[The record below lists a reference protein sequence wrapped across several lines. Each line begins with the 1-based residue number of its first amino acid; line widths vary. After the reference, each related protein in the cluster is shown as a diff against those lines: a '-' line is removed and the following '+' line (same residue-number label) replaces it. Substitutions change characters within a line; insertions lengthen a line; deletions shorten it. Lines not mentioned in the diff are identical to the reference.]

1 MKLLLSSRGL
11 FLLGF
16 LLLVATNI
24 VVLAGVASNR
34 SGEPESYVTLTERE
48 LRLPYQVYEENSGLA
63 LDLTWRALIE
73 AEDYGDYT
81 SWRTPVWLN
90 AEKLEALGFNTEV
103 IPDSNDNDMD
113 YDPAL
118 PKEVFIVLENNS
130 ALYRD
135 VVKWAEKR
143 AEEKTGIYKLNP
155 ADKER
160 LREYEQSKE
169 QLTREQISESR
180 LFAIDAGLDPVIL
193 RNTYADKNRFII
205 TKGLI
210 RAEYN
215 GCENKAYGYI
225 TELTVEDIHVPIKHR
240 QVFDSIIEQDKTNEN
255 ENDTH
260 PPRFEVT
267 LAYGNRFEPWIV
279 SVKALDDTAN

>member
-24 VVLAGVASNR
+24 VVLSGVASNR
-34 SGEPESYVTLTERE
+34 SGEPESHVTLTERE

-63 LDLTWRALIE
+63 LDLTWRALIP
-73 AEDYGDYT
+73 AEDYGNYT

-90 AEKLEALGFNTEV
+90 AEKLETLGFNTED
-103 IPDSNDNDMD
+103 IPDSTDNEID
-113 YDPAL
+113 YEPAL

-135 VVKWAEKR
+135 VVKLAEKR
-143 AEEKTGIYKLNP
+143 AEEKASMYKLSP
-155 ADKER
+155 ADKET
-160 LREYEQSKE
+160 LYEYEQSIK
-169 QLTREQISESR
+169 QLDREQNAESR
-180 LFAIDAGLDPVIL
+180 LFAIDADLDPVAL
-193 RNTYADKNRFII
+193 RNRYGDKNRFII

-210 RAEYN
+210 IARYN
-215 GCENKAYGYI
+215 ECENKSYGYI
-225 TELTVEDIHVPIKHR
+225 SELTVERIHVPINHR
-240 QVFDSIIEQDKTNEN
+240 QVFDSIIEQDKTK

-267 LAYGNRFEPWIV
+267 LAYGKRFEPWIV
-279 SVKALDDTAN
+279 SVKAMDDTAN